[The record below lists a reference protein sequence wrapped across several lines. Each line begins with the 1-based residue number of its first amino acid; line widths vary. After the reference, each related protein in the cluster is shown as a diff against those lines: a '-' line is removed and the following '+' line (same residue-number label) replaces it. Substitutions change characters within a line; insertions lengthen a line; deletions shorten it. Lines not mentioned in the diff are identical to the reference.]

1 MLAADRVIEIAEI
14 CGEIADR
21 IVPLDLDGEALR
33 VVVHL
38 KDSTQLR
45 VTEQWKDNFLSRY
58 SYYWL
63 TSENELKI
71 GWDNA
76 PHHSRLKNFPH
87 HKHVGS
93 KGGLQPTDETNLMDV
108 VRHIRSMQ

>member
-1 MLAADRVIEIAEI
+1 VLAADRLIEIAEI
-14 CGEIADR
+14 CGEIAEC
-21 IVPLDLDGEALR
+21 IVPLDLDVEMLR
-33 VVVHL
+33 VAVHL
-38 KDSTQLR
+38 KDGTQLR
-45 VTEQWKDNFLSRY
+45 VTAQWKNDVLSRY

-63 TSENELKI
+63 TSGNELKI

-76 PHHSRLKNFPH
+76 PHHTRLKNFPH

-93 KGGLQPTDETNLMDV
+93 KHSLQPSGEINLMDV